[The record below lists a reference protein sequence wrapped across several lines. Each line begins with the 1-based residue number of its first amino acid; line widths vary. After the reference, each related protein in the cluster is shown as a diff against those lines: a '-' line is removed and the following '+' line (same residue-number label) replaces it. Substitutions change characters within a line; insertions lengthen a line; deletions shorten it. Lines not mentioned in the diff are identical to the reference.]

1 MPNSLT
7 FFVGREA
14 FLVNFTTSKSPD
26 YKRKFLGKF
35 YVIFDVIFSDK
46 KFNNQVSKE

>member
-14 FLVNFTTSKSPD
+14 FLVNFTTRKSPD
-26 YKRKFLGKF
+26 YKGKFLGKF
-35 YVIFDVIFSDK
+35 M
-46 KFNNQVSKE
+46 